1 MGPWSSM
8 DEIAGTFRAPSE
20 RNASG
25 ADLTI
30 LEFDVENDYA
40 DNDDYDYDNDNGGE
54 YPPPPPPW

>member
-1 MGPWSSM
+1 M